1 MIQPWERD
9 FFFISGLLVL
19 ILHLLFNL
27 WFVFGAAVT
36 RGRTRLAILHIFS
49 LIYGVIAEN
58 ASFACP
64 LTLLEQWC
72 RARAGVTP
80 YTGAFE
86 VHYLRAFV
94 APQFPVWLLEY
105 GAVGVFL
112 INFAIYARRFALRQ
126 ALAHQSASAQTHQH
140 HHRPAH

>member
-1 MIQPWERD
+1 MIIHLWERD
-9 FFFISGLLVL
+9 FFVVAAIFVL
-19 ILHLLFNL
+19 IVHLLFNV
-27 WFVFGAAVT
+27 WFVFGAAIT
-36 RGRTRLAILHIFS
+36 RGRTRLATLHIFS

-72 RARAGVTP
+72 RARADAAS
-80 YTGAFE
+80 YSGAFE

-94 APQFPVWLLEY
+94 APQFPLWLLEY

-112 INFAIYARRFALRQ
+112 INFAIYARRFTLRH
-126 ALAHQSASAQTHQH
+126 AAAHAPAHAHHQH
-140 HHRPAH
+140 HHAAH

>member
-1 MIQPWERD
+1 MIASARD
-9 FFFISGLLVL
+9 FFFIAAIFVL
-19 ILHLLFNL
+19 AVHLLFNV
-27 WFVFGAAVT
+27 WYVFGAALTKGRPRLVT
-36 RGRTRLAILHIFS
+36 LHIFS

-72 RARAGVTP
+72 QARAGVAP

-94 APQFPVWLLEY
+94 APQFPLWVLEY
-105 GAVGVFL
+105 GAVSVFL
-112 INFAIYARRFALRQ
+112 INVAIYARRFTVRHA
-126 ALAHQSASAQTHQH
+126 AAHAHREH
-140 HHRPAH
+140 HHAAH